1 MIRSRLG
8 LKALAMC
15 ALVLGLMAVWAG
27 AAQAEEPGGSWTYIQ
42 PNEPKLLKIF
52 EGVLAEPE
60 ISGEIEKDGAGVPI
74 PIVLHA
80 EALEGTKVLYE
91 CDAFS
96 VAAGSKL
103 KPNGIVLGRL
113 TFTSCKT
120 LLNGVLSEACKPKEG
135 KVTTN
140 LIKAQM
146 LLHKLAGGTIDKI
159 LIAEGETEA
168 GGAAN
173 FATIESSAGCS
184 LGIKVPVGGKF
195 AIQGTG
201 VPPESNTEPS
211 EHLVKHLIKEFLPLS
226 AIWILSNTPE
236 HKSEILGGAWVFL
249 TGAHTGIKW
258 AGLWK

>member
-1 MIRSRLG
+1 MIRSKLG
-8 LKALAMC
+8 LKALGMC

-27 AAQAEEPGGSWTYIQ
+27 AAQAEETGGSWTYL
-42 PNEPKLLKIF
+42 EKGTAVLKTF
-52 EGVLAEPE
+52 EGLLAEPE
-60 ISGEIEKDGAGVPI
+60 IDGKIEKDGTGAPI
-74 PIVLHA
+74 PVVLHA

-91 CDAFS
+91 CKAFTVS
-96 VAAGSKL
+96 NGSKL

-113 TFTSCKT
+113 TFEECDTF
-120 LLNGVLSEACKPKEG
+120 LNGVLSKPCVPKEG

-159 LIAEGETEA
+159 LIAEGETEG

-173 FATIESSAGCS
+173 FATIESTATCA

-195 AIQGTG
+195 AI
-201 VPPESNTEPS
+201 EPLNPTTH
-211 EHLVKHLIKEFLPLS
+211 EVEHLIKEFAPLTHL
-226 AIWILSNTPE
+226 WILSDTPE
-236 HKSEILGGAWVFL
+236 HASRILGSAWAFLEGADAGLKF
-249 TGAHTGIKW
+249 